1 MIIRFCNHQQVCV
14 KIRTTRTITNS
25 NLTFPEMFNMRPV
38 YRLLAVFILTNFS
51 LVASAENWPGW
62 RGPRGDGSS
71 TSKSLPME
79 WDAATGKNI
88 LWKTPLPGT
97 GHASP
102 VIWGDHVF
110 IATCDTEL
118 HSRQL
123 LALDRNSGKIL
134 WNREVLKSRLEKKHS
149 LNSFASSTPATDG
162 KLIYVTFFE
171 AEDRE
176 IAAPNVGG
184 ARNIY
189 PGKMIAAAYDFQG
202 NLKWLVKP
210 GDFISAHGFNTC
222 PVLHNDLVILNGDHD
237 GKSYIMALNKDTGE
251 TVWKTE
257 RKYGIRSYAT
267 PLLRTIDGQQHLV
280 VSGSKRVVSLNPNTG
295 KVRWI
300 IEGPTE
306 QFVASMVFDGSLFFV
321 CAGFPT
327 YHVMGIDPRGS
338 GDVSDSHVKWHVTNV
353 RCYVPSPVVV
363 NNFLMVADDR
373 GTANCFSTKD
383 GTRLWQDRLG
393 NHFSASLLTANG
405 LAYLLADDGTMKI
418 VKPGPV
424 LEVVAENKLAEFCYA
439 SPAIAHDQLF
449 IRGENH
455 LFCIGK
461 RK

>member
-1 MIIRFCNHQQVCV
+1 MV
-14 KIRTTRTITNS
+14 KWIPIETLTNYH
-25 NLTFPEMFNMRPV
+25 LTLHEIVIMRPI
-38 YRLLAVFILTNFS
+38 YRLLTVLLIPILT
-51 LVASAENWPGW
+51 LVATAENWPGW

-71 TSKSLPME
+71 TSQSLPLE

-88 LWKTPLPGT
+88 LWKTPIPGT

-102 VIWGDHVF
+102 IIWEDHVF
-110 IATCDTEL
+110 IATCNIQTQ
-118 HSRQL
+118 SRQL
-123 LALDRNSGKIL
+123 IAIDRKSGKVL

-176 IAAPNVGG
+176 IPAPNVGG
-184 ARNIY
+184 ARNIF
-189 PGKMIAAAYDFQG
+189 PGKMVAAAYDFEG

-210 GDFISAHGFNTC
+210 GDFISAHGFSTC
-222 PVLHNDLVILNGDHD
+222 PVLYKNLVILNGDHD
-237 GKSYIMALNKDTGE
+237 GQSYIIALNNKTGK

-267 PLLRTIDGQQHLV
+267 PLLRNIDGEQHLV
-280 VSGSKRVVSLNPNTG
+280 VSGSKRVVSLDPDTG
-295 KVRWI
+295 QVRWI
-300 IEGPTE
+300 VEGPTE

-353 RCYVPSPVVV
+353 RCYVPSPVVIDD
-363 NNFLMVADDR
+363 FLLVADDR
-373 GTANCFSTKD
+373 GTANCFHTKD

-393 NHFSASLLTANG
+393 NHFSASLLKANG
-405 LAYLLADDGTMKI
+405 LAYLLADDGTMKV

-424 LEVVAENKLAEFCYA
+424 LQVVAENRLEEYCYA

-461 RK
+461 AK